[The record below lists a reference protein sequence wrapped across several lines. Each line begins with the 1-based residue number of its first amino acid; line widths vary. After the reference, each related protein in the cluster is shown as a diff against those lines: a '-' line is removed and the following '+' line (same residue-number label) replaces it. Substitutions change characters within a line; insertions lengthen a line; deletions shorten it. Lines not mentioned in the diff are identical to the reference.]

1 MWTAIASAAH
11 FTTLVDGSALRDLA
25 PSGADV
31 QTEFLCFVG
40 RHP

>member
-1 MWTAIASAAH
+1 VDRDRLGRA
-11 FTTLVDGSALRDLA
+11 FTTLVDGSALGDLA

-31 QTEFLCFVG
+31 QTECLCFVG